1 MSDMSKQQRRAAMP
15 IVTAFVD
22 DIRKHFGVDAIVA
35 IKASE
40 NGQKIEWRKQTER
53 N

>member
-1 MSDMSKQQRRAAMP
+1 LSEKYAKDQRRASMP

-22 DIRKHFGVDAIVA
+22 DIRKHFGADSIVA

-40 NGQKIEWRKQTER
+40 NGQKIEWRKVE
-53 N
+53 